1 VTACNNSRIK
11 YIFLVKKYIFRTD
24 QKRFS
29 CSPEI
34 KSQKPKSQFYRVA
47 IFVFSFYRVEDLT
60 RLNDMLLDAGY
71 RKKLVSSEILG
82 C

>member
-34 KSQKPKSQFYRVA
+34 KSQKPKSQFLPC
-47 IFVFSFYRVEDLT
+47 IF
-60 RLNDMLLDAGY
+60 LNFGPL
-71 RKKLVSSEILG
+71 
-82 C
+82 